1 MKLTFPPL
9 LTETELQAL
18 YQRARSATADS
29 SLQNLLEQRQ
39 AGDVASRYRGA
50 GLDYAE
56 SRPYQPGDE
65 PRFMHWSVTARTG
78 KAHVKQFREERRP
91 AVFIV
96 LDRRTAMRF
105 GTKVRLK
112 AAQAARVAAL
122 IAFAATQ
129 QGWAAS
135 GVILEAQPHWFPAS
149 TDTHAAWEFV
159 RQCAATCPP
168 LPTTH
173 EPTLASILPLIN
185 ASVVRGTHVYLLSDF
200 TDLDAACEAH
210 ILQLLHHHPLFTVQV
225 LDTAECELPAA
236 GRVNLQGL
244 DGMTHRVNLADPALR
259 EQFRQ
264 QAATLHDGQAQRL
277 RGWGCHYTQLLAEVN
292 APELTVPLPHG
303 MGT

>member
-78 KAHVKQFREERRP
+78 KPHVKQFREERRP

-96 LDRRTAMRF
+96 LDRRSAMRF

-122 IAFAATQ
+122 VAFAATQ
-129 QGWAAS
+129 QGWAVS
-135 GVILEAQPHWFPAS
+135 GVILEAQPHWFPTS
-149 TDTHAAWEFV
+149 TDTHAVWEFV

-168 LPTTH
+168 LLPTD
-173 EPTLASILPLIN
+173 EPALASILPIIN
-185 ASVVRGTHVYLLSDF
+185 AQLVRGTHVYLLSDF

-210 ILQLLHHHPLFTVQV
+210 ILQLRQHHPLFTVQV

-236 GRVNLQGL
+236 GRLNLQGL
-244 DGMTHRVNLADPALR
+244 DGVTHCVNLADPALR

-264 QAATLHDGQAQRL
+264 QAAALHDGQAQRL
-277 RGWGCHYTQLLAEVN
+277 RGWGCHCTQLLAEVD
-292 APELTVPLPHG
+292 APELAVPLPHG
-303 MGT
+303 VGT